1 MPSTCVMITKKCPEV
16 VHACTKCGIWLPCT
30 MSFSQ
35 KSKNKKIIFKF
46 ISPISNS
53 SLFLLVSIPHVIWI
67 TSSSSSCRSPR
78 PISKADPPLSDPAA
92 VRKHPSS
99 HFSSLACNH
108 RSPPKT
114 RRQADAS
121 FSLLLLQHHRQSLFF
136 LLPSTCVAFL
146 SSPSSSGA
154 RNEVVNLGCME
165 KMGDK
170 LRCLSM
176 AKQKHF
182 RSTKCCRI
190 P

>member
-1 MPSTCVMITKKCPEV
+1 MPLTSVAITKKCPEL
-16 VHACTKCGIWLPCT
+16 VHVAFGCQRARTK
-30 MSFSQ
+30 
-35 KSKNKKIIFKF
+35 KNIFMF
-46 ISPISNS
+46 ISLISNW
-53 SLFLLVSIPHVIWI
+53 SLLLLRRLVSIPHVIWI

-121 FSLLLLQHHRQSLFF
+121 FSLLHLQRHRQSLFV

-146 SSPSSSGA
+146 SSSGA
-154 RNEVVNLGCME
+154 LNEVVNLGCME
-165 KMGDK
+165 KGG
-170 LRCLSM
+170 RN
-176 AKQKHF
+176 
-182 RSTKCCRI
+182 
-190 P
+190 

>member
-1 MPSTCVMITKKCPEV
+1 MHKMWHLVAMHNVFFPKKQE
-16 VHACTKCGIWLPCT
+16 
-30 MSFSQ
+30 Q
-35 KSKNKKIIFKF
+35 KIIFKF

-121 FSLLLLQHHRQSLFF
+121 FSLLLLQRHRQSLFV

-146 SSPSSSGA
+146 SSSGA
-154 RNEVVNLGCME
+154 LNEVVNLGCME
-165 KMGDK
+165 KGG
-170 LRCLSM
+170 RN
-176 AKQKHF
+176 
-182 RSTKCCRI
+182 
-190 P
+190 